1 MNKIIPSVNKKL
13 AEHQNSMKPKVYTL
27 NNHIH
32 FAYGYSVV
40 NCTLIEGKDECIL
53 VDTLT
58 SMEVAETVA
67 SEFKK
72 ITSKPI
78 KTIIYTHFHADH
90 VSGTEAFVSKEDI
103 ESGKVEIICQEQL
116 TGHVIRDVGLIAPI
130 LGRRAIYQF
139 GMRLPLGEDGTVGAG
154 LGPPQR
160 PGRRTFAPPSKTFD
174 DFYQGEAGGIKFEI
188 YLNPSETEDQCAVW
202 LPETKTLLSADAVY
216 KSFPNIYAL
225 RGTRFRNP
233 MIWANGIDRLRE
245 FEAET
250 LIPHHGYAIEGK
262 DKIEDLLIDYRD
274 AIQFVHDQ
282 TLRYMNKGYTY
293 DEIMELVEMPDHLRD
308 HPWLGE
314 FYGSYKHSIP
324 AIFVG
329 YLGWFQGDPVSLD
342 PIPWKEKASRYVE
355 MMGGRNKLIEATKTA
370 LSEGDDKWAAELST
384 WLVRADRKDH
394 EARNIKAE
402 ALRSWSYKQVNAT
415 WRNWGLTSAMELNSE
430 LDLSKAGMVLGSKD
444 QVSGFPLDGI
454 LKVMTVRLVPE
465 KAWDTKFSIKF
476 ETTDSQESCA
486 LEIRKGICQLHEIV
500 PEQCDANISFD
511 RKFLIQ
517 WVFGETTIK
526 EALESKGVKFGG
538 NKDQIIE
545 FFEKFEPFNQLDD
558 IAIAAR

>member
-139 GMRLPLGEDGTVGAG
+139 GMRLPLGKDGTVGAG

-262 DKIEDLLIDYRD
+262 DKI
-274 AIQFVHDQ
+274 
-282 TLRYMNKGYTY
+282 
-293 DEIMELVEMPDHLRD
+293 
-308 HPWLGE
+308 
-314 FYGSYKHSIP
+314 
-324 AIFVG
+324 
-329 YLGWFQGDPVSLD
+329 
-342 PIPWKEKASRYVE
+342 
-355 MMGGRNKLIEATKTA
+355 
-370 LSEGDDKWAAELST
+370 
-384 WLVRADRKDH
+384 
-394 EARNIKAE
+394 
-402 ALRSWSYKQVNAT
+402 
-415 WRNWGLTSAMELNSE
+415 
-430 LDLSKAGMVLGSKD
+430 
-444 QVSGFPLDGI
+444 
-454 LKVMTVRLVPE
+454 
-465 KAWDTKFSIKF
+465 
-476 ETTDSQESCA
+476 
-486 LEIRKGICQLHEIV
+486 
-500 PEQCDANISFD
+500 
-511 RKFLIQ
+511 
-517 WVFGETTIK
+517 
-526 EALESKGVKFGG
+526 
-538 NKDQIIE
+538 
-545 FFEKFEPFNQLDD
+545 
-558 IAIAAR
+558 